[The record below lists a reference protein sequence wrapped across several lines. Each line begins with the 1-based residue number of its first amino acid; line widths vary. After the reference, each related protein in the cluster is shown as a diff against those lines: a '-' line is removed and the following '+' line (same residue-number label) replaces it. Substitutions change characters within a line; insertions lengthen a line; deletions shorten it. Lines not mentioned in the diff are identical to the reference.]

1 MSAKI
6 GSIFSRTI
14 MSSKVPGLALLNTSI
29 SKFWSDEELVRFLAE
44 RKEAHSLPENVFV
57 GMNISLIDPR
67 YSGLHPIY
75 TQDN

>member
-1 MSAKI
+1 
-6 GSIFSRTI
+6 

-67 YSGLHPIY
+67 NSGLHPIY